1 MKKIILSIICLLC
14 VFTLVG
20 CAKKD
25 AKSAFAMRQEEM
37 RKYYYEVGLKKD
49 KVNYSDC
56 HYVMIKDGKKKTYYF
71 EANYT
76 VEFETYTNDIVD
88 YFEWVEGTE
97 FTSNISK
104 ATYENAIDGIGN
116 KTLKGRT
123 GKIKNK

>member
-1 MKKIILSIICLLC
+1 MKKIILSLICLLC

-25 AKSAFAMRQEEM
+25 AKDAFSMRQDEI

-56 HYVMIKDGKKKTYYF
+56 EYVMVKEGKKKTYYF
-71 EANYT
+71 KANYS

-88 YFEWVEGTE
+88 YFEWVDDTG

-104 ATYENAIDGIGN
+104 ATYDNAYEGVSN
-116 KTLKGRT
+116 KTLKGKI
-123 GKIKNK
+123 GK